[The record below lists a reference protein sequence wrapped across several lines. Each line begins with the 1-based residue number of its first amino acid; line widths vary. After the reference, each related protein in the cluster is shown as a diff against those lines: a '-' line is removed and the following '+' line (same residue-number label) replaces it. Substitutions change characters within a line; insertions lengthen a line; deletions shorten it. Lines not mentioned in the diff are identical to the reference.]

1 MRWFL
6 KWQMGPTREAA
17 GGDGS
22 DGGGGGFDPVRFKAE
37 IMADVTKSLNGGL
50 SRIERQLAGL
60 KTPAPAPPKADG
72 DDDGGDPAPDPKGA
86 QADPKLKAL
95 ERQIAKL
102 NESLEGERKARTETE
117 KAASEKERQALI
129 RSELAK
135 AGLADHAVD
144 DAFRY
149 FRDEIRRSDSGE
161 LVAGA
166 DETPF
171 GEFIAKTVQAKPHWL
186 PAKAVNGTGA
196 NPGTPGRGGKAFDM
210 DGIKPGMS
218 SEEKAAALS
227 AINSVLASKR

>member
-1 MRWFL
+1 MRFAYL
-6 KWQMGPTREAA
+6 RAVLRDAA
-17 GGDGS
+17 GDGG
-22 DGGGGGFDPVRFKAE
+22 DGGGGAPAFDPAKFRAE

-60 KTPAPAPPKADG
+60 KTPAPAPET
-72 DDDGGDPAPDPKGA
+72 DGGDGGGDSGEKVDPKI
-86 QADPKLKAL
+86 KAL
-95 ERQIAKL
+95 EKQLAKL
-102 NESLEGERKARTETE
+102 NESLANADKARTETE
-117 KAASEKERQALI
+117 KAAAEKERQALI

-149 FRDEIRRSDSGE
+149 FRDEIRRNEAGE

-166 DETPF
+166 EETPF

-196 NPGTPGRGGKAFDM
+196 TAGSGGRGGKVFDI

-218 SEEKAAALS
+218 GEDKAAALA
-227 AINSVLASKR
+227 AINAALAKR